1 MNVRIFTA
9 LAAVA
14 GLTLAA
20 GPGARAQRQVLPAAP
35 VVVVAPPRTP
45 LNYRLSPYDLV
56 EVKVFQEDDMN
67 WTVRVAKDGAVNL
80 PVVGQIN
87 VNDKTPDQLGAE
99 VRTRLLDGY
108 LVHPQVS
115 VTVLE
120 FAKRRFTILGEVQK
134 AGQIDFPDNST
145 VNLLQA
151 VGMAGGYTKGADPG
165 RVYVKRRVGARE
177 IVLKVDA
184 KRLARDPQAEAFQIL
199 PDDTITV
206 ARTIF

>member
-1 MNVRIFTA
+1 MSRLPRA
-9 LAAVA
+9 PA
-14 GLTLAA
+14 
-20 GPGARAQRQVLPAAP
+20 ARAQPPSPAGGP
-35 VVVVAPPRTP
+35 VVEMAPPRTP

-56 EVKVFQEDDMN
+56 EVKVFQEDDMD

-80 PVVGQIN
+80 PVVGQIS
-87 VNDKTPDQLGAE
+87 VTDKTPDQLGAE
-99 VRTRLLDGY
+99 VRRRLLDGY
-108 LVHPQVS
+108 LIHPQVN

-134 AGQIDFPDNST
+134 AGQIDFPDNSN

-151 VGMAGGYTKGADPG
+151 VGMAGGFTKGADPG
-165 RVYVKRRVGARE
+165 HVYVKRKVGSRE

-184 KRLARDPQAEAFQIL
+184 KRMARDPQAEAFQIL